1 MIPFIYPYKAGSKS
15 AKALAEALG
24 CRRIRLTNSRYRGR
38 PSHMLI
44 NWGSSGQ
51 DIPASGIT
59 LNKAYAVGR
68 AGNKLDAFRRIGMA
82 GLSIPRITTDPEVA
96 YQWDTNVMI
105 RRTLHGHSGQ
115 GCVYVDRTERELLCA
130 GRAPLYVEYIKKSAE
145 YRFHV
150 MAGKV
155 IDVQQK
161 RVRSGSED
169 NNFQI
174 RSHAN
179 GWIFARTGIDVT
191 PAAYKLATDA
201 VTVLGLDFGAV
212 DVIYNSHRNE
222 YFVLEVN
229 TAPGL
234 VGETVTNYANAI
246 RELL

>member
-1 MIPFIYPYKAGSKS
+1 MRPFIYPYKAGSKS

-24 CRRIRLTNSRYRGR
+24 CRRIRLTNSRYVPRR
-38 PSHMLI
+38 HHAII
-44 NWGSSGQ
+44 NWGSSSMRY
-51 DIPASGIT
+51 PANGLL
-59 LNKAYAVGR
+59 LNQPTAVGL
-68 AGNKLDAFRRIGMA
+68 AGNKLAAFRRMGVA
-82 GLSIPRITTDPEVA
+82 GVDIPRTTTGAEAA
-96 YQWDTNVMI
+96 YQWDTDVMI

-115 GCVYVDRTERELLCA
+115 GCVYVDRSDRELLCA
-130 GRAPLYVEYIKKSAE
+130 GNAPLYVEYIKKSAE

-161 RVRSGSED
+161 RVRSDSVG

-179 GWIFARTGIDVT
+179 GWIFARTGIDAA

-201 VTVLGLDFGAV
+201 VTALGLDFGAV
-212 DVIYNSHRNE
+212 DIIYNSHRNE

-234 VGETVTNYANAI
+234 EGETVTNYANAI